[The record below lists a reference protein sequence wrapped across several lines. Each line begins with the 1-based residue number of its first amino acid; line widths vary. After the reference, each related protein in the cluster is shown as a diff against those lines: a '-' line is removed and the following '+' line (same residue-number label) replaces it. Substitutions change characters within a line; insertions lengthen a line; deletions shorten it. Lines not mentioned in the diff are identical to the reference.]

1 MSISD
6 YRAKY
11 AWKLAVK
18 QRFIAIG
25 VALRQLSRRAILT
38 ALVMALTSC
47 DSFEFSPNQTN
58 SHNSPQA
65 LNEKNFRRL
74 NSVPA
79 DDTVT
84 IAFAGDSQRWYSEL
98 DRFVKKVN
106 TIPELDFILIAG
118 DISDFGLLQEFEWM
132 TKRLSNLNKP
142 YFGVIGNHD
151 LTGNGEAVFER
162 MFGPLNFSFV
172 YDSIKFIGHNTNSLE
187 YDRDNIP
194 DINWLENQ
202 LRTDS
207 SVKHIVAVSH
217 VPPFSPLEFN
227 AKLVKP
233 YTSLFSSSPKFL
245 VSLHGHVHQHMDF
258 YPFEDGVR
266 YITGFS
272 FGQNSFVL
280 IKIINGKIIKTVIS
294 Y

>member
-1 MSISD
+1 MPISC
-6 YRAKY
+6 YQVKY
-11 AWKLAVK
+11 AHKLTV
-18 QRFIAIG
+18 I
-25 VALRQLSRRAILT
+25 QLSYRAILI
-38 ALVMALTSC
+38 ASVMALISC

-58 SHNSPQA
+58 SQNSPQL
-65 LNEKNFRRL
+65 LNEKNFRKL
-74 NSVPA
+74 NSIPP

-84 IAFAGDSQRWYSEL
+84 IAFVGDSQRWYSEL
-98 DRFVKKVN
+98 DRFVTKVN
-106 TIPELDFILIAG
+106 TIPEVDFILIAG

-132 TKRLSNLNKP
+132 NKKLSKLNKP

-151 LTGNGEAVFER
+151 LTGNGEAIFER

-172 YDSIKFIGHNTNSLE
+172 YDSIKFVCHNTNSLE
-187 YDRDNIP
+187 YDHSNIP

-202 LRTDS
+202 FRTDS
-207 SVKHIVAVSH
+207 NVKHIVAVSH

-227 AKLVKP
+227 SVLVKP
-233 YTSLFSSSPKFL
+233 YTNLFSSTPKFL
-245 VSLHGHVHQHMDF
+245 VSLHGHVHKHTDF

-272 FGQNSFVL
+272 FGQNSFLL
-280 IKIINGKIIKTVIS
+280 IKIFNGKIIKTIIS